1 MEQTLFTA
9 EQIIDAF
16 ERWDRRGPQED
27 ATPHDVWAALSARER
42 AERQAE
48 WLVWLMGEVD

>member
-16 ERWDRRGPQED
+16 E
-27 ATPHDVWAALSARER
+27 HSALGS
-42 AERQAE
+42 ERQAE